1 MYKLS
6 ITDKKQQMW
15 IFEPTV
21 QKRKEQTMNV
31 SERLKGFAMKQFY
44 EYLDKDPDT
53 NIPKLPCFHERY
65 ADR

>member
-1 MYKLS
+1 
-6 ITDKKQQMW
+6 
-15 IFEPTV
+15 
-21 QKRKEQTMNV
+21 MNV